1 MLDDDGLMK
10 TEENEHRQHWQYIYV
25 YETWFVRVYTTTHVH
40 THWMYV
46 REVKKK
52 ENARTWHWYIIAHR
66 GSLTYQSCTY
76 IDNVPFTKKKKDV
89 KRMKFSCDDDLNL
102 LYRFKNKSF
111 ISVVLIKVRHIHT
124 RTDIIYVT
132 TQVYTLF
139 VDLFLFIFIIHTHTL
154 FHIWYMF
161 SFHYNNNHNN
171 NDNQLTILV
180 YL

>member
-1 MLDDDGLMK
+1 MRWSTG
-10 TEENEHRQHWQYIYV
+10 NIGNIYV

-40 THWMYV
+40 THRMYM

-76 IDNVPFTKKKKDV
+76 IDNVPFTTKKKEDV

-102 LYRFKNKSF
+102 LYRFKKTKVLSVLYWSKSDTYT
-111 ISVVLIKVRHIHT
+111 HT
-124 RTDIIYVT
+124 YRYYNLCVT